1 MIEQLQ
7 SFLKALSV
15 SDLWLFP
22 ILIVVVG
29 VLAGWIFKKF
39 IHSRLKK
46 ITEKTDWRGDDV
58 VFEAIESHIVIW
70 FFLISLKIAAESFSS
85 FQPLYFDYA
94 NKIILSILILSVTL
108 VASRIGV
115 GLLNFWAEKQGTDL
129 PSTTIFVNLARIVIV
144 SVGILVILQSLGI
157 SITPLLT
164 ALGVGGL
171 AVSLALKDT
180 LSDFF
185 AGLHIL
191 LSQKVKPGDFV
202 ELDSGYMGYIQNI
215 TWRHTTLMERTN
227 NIITV
232 PNAKISAAI
241 VKNYDKGDPSFSIRV
256 PLGVSY
262 DSDLDYVIKVTE
274 EVAQSVI
281 NEVDGAREDAPAVV
295 RCFQFGPSSVDLKV
309 YFRGK
314 KYGDQHP
321 IIDEFIRRIH
331 KRYNQENIEIP
342 FPIRTL
348 IHKNEQS

>member
-1 MIEQLQ
+1 MNQQIIDY
-7 SFLKALSV
+7 F
-15 SDLWLFP
+15 
-22 ILIVVVG
+22 ILYAVPLTTVG
-29 VLAGWIFKKF
+29 LGLIMGWVFKKF
-39 IHSRLKK
+39 IHHRIKRL
-46 ITEKTDWRGDDV
+46 TEKTQWKGDDV
-58 VFEAIESHIVIW
+58 IFEAIESHIVLW
-70 FFLISLKIAAESFSS
+70 VFLIALNIASTDIPF
-85 FQPLYFDYA
+85 LNTDYQ
-94 NKIILSILILSVTL
+94 NYLSKIIVSILILSITL
-108 VASRIGV
+108 AASKVGV
-115 GLLNFWAEKQGTDL
+115 GLLNYWAEKQGTNL

-144 SVGILVILQSLGI
+144 SVGVLVILQSLGI

-202 ELDSGYMGYIQNI
+202 ELDTGYMGYIQNI

-227 NIITV
+227 NVVTV

-256 PLGVSY
+256 PVGVSY
-262 DSDLDYVIKVTE
+262 DSDLDHVVKVTE
-274 EVAQSVI
+274 EVAIGVV
-281 NEVDGAREDAPAVV
+281 NDVEGAKKDSSPVV

-309 YFRGK
+309 YFSGE

-321 IIDEFIRRIH
+321 IIDEFVRRLH
-331 KRYNQENIEIP
+331 KRYQSENIEIP

-348 IHKNEQS
+348 IHKNELP

>member
-1 MIEQLQ
+1 MNQQIIDY
-7 SFLKALSV
+7 F
-15 SDLWLFP
+15 
-22 ILIVVVG
+22 ILYAVPLTTVG
-29 VLAGWIFKKF
+29 LGLIMGWVFKKF
-39 IHSRLKK
+39 IHHRIKRL
-46 ITEKTDWRGDDV
+46 TEKTQWKGDDV
-58 VFEAIESHIVIW
+58 IFEAIESHIVLW
-70 FFLISLKIAAESFSS
+70 FFLVALNIASTDIPF
-85 FQPLYFDYA
+85 LNTDYQ
-94 NKIILSILILSVTL
+94 NYLSKIIISILILSITL
-108 VASRIGV
+108 AASKVGV
-115 GLLNFWAEKQGTDL
+115 GLLNYWAEKQGTNL

-144 SVGILVILQSLGI
+144 SVGVLVILQSLGI

-202 ELDSGYMGYIQNI
+202 ELDTGYMGYIQNI

-227 NIITV
+227 NVVTV

-256 PLGVSY
+256 PVGVSY
-262 DSDLDYVIKVTE
+262 DSDLDHVVKVTE
-274 EVAQSVI
+274 E
-281 NEVDGAREDAPAVV
+281 GAIGVVNDVEGAKKDSSPVV

-309 YFRGK
+309 YFSGE

-321 IIDEFIRRIH
+321 IIDEFVRRLH
-331 KRYNQENIEIP
+331 KRYQSENIEIP

-348 IHKNEQS
+348 IHKNDLP

>member
-1 MIEQLQ
+1 MDKPIIEYIIQFSIPLGT
-7 SFLKALSV
+7 
-15 SDLWLFP
+15 
-22 ILIVVVG
+22 ILCGIV
-29 VLAGWIFKKF
+29 LGWVFKRF
-39 IHSRLKK
+39 IHHRLKK
-46 ITEKTDWRGDDV
+46 LTEKTDWRGDDV
-58 VFEAIESHIVIW
+58 VFDAIESHIVLW
-70 FFLISLKIAAESFSS
+70 FFLASLNIASNSIPFLNDVYISYLS
-85 FQPLYFDYA
+85 
-94 NKIILSILILSVTL
+94 KIIVSVLILSVTL
-108 VASRIGV
+108 AVSRIGV

-129 PSTTIFVNLARIVIV
+129 PSTTIFVNLARIIII
-144 SVGILVILQSLGI
+144 SVGVLIILQSLGI

-164 ALGVGGL
+164 AMGVGGL
-171 AVSLALKDT
+171 AISLALKDT

-202 ELDSGYMGYIQNI
+202 ELDSGHMGYVQNI

-227 NIITV
+227 NEVTV

-256 PLGVSY
+256 AVGVSY
-262 DSDLDYVIKVTE
+262 ESDLDHVIKITE
-274 EVAQSVI
+274 EVASNVI
-281 NEVDGAREDAPAVV
+281 AQIDGARKDAPAVV

-321 IIDEFIRRIH
+321 IIDEFIRQIH
-331 KRYNQENIEIP
+331 KRFKSENIEIP

-348 IHKNEQS
+348 IHKNDQQ

>member
-1 MIEQLQ
+1 MNQQVLDYI
-7 SFLKALSV
+7 V
-15 SDLWLFP
+15 SYAIPLTT
-22 ILIVVVG
+22 VG
-29 VLAGWIFKKF
+29 LGVIMGWIFKKF
-39 IHSRLKK
+39 IHHRIKK
-46 ITEKTDWRGDDV
+46 LTERTEWKGDDV
-58 VFEAIESHIVIW
+58 IFEAIESHIVLW
-70 FFLISLKIAAESFSS
+70 FFLVALNIASTDIPFLNTVYHNYIS
-85 FQPLYFDYA
+85 
-94 NKIILSILILSVTL
+94 KIIISILILSITL
-108 VASRIGV
+108 AASKIGV
-115 GLLNFWAEKQGTDL
+115 GLLNYWAEKQGTNL
-129 PSTTIFVNLARIVIV
+129 PSTTIFINLARIVIV
-144 SVGILVILQSLGI
+144 SIGVLVILQSLGI

-202 ELDSGYMGYIQNI
+202 ELDTGYMGYIQNI

-227 NIITV
+227 NIVTV

-256 PLGVSY
+256 PVGVSY
-262 DSDLDYVIKVTE
+262 DSDLDHVIKVTE
-274 EVAQSVI
+274 DVAQSVI
-281 NEVDGAREDAPAVV
+281 KDVDGAKKDSTPVV

-309 YFRGK
+309 YFSGE

-321 IIDEFIRRIH
+321 IIDEFIRQIH
-331 KRYNQENIEIP
+331 KRFKSENIEIP

-348 IHKNEQS
+348 IHKNDQQ

>member
-1 MIEQLQ
+1 MD
-7 SFLKALSV
+7 K
-15 SDLWLFP
+15 P
-22 ILIVVVG
+22 IIDYIIQFSIPLGTILCGIV
-29 VLAGWIFKKF
+29 LGWVFKRF
-39 IHSRLKK
+39 IHHRLKK
-46 ITEKTDWRGDDV
+46 LTEKTDWKGDDV
-58 VFEAIESHIVIW
+58 VFDAIESHIVLW
-70 FFLISLKIAAESFSS
+70 FFLASLNIASNSIPFLNDVYISYLS
-85 FQPLYFDYA
+85 
-94 NKIILSILILSVTL
+94 KIIVSVLILSVTL
-108 VASRIGV
+108 AVSRIGV

-129 PSTTIFVNLARIVIV
+129 PSTTIFVNLARIIII
-144 SVGILVILQSLGI
+144 SVGVLIILQSLGI

-164 ALGVGGL
+164 AMGVGGL
-171 AVSLALKDT
+171 AISLALKDT

-202 ELDSGYMGYIQNI
+202 ELDSGHMGYVQNI

-227 NIITV
+227 NEVTV

-256 PLGVSY
+256 AVGVSY
-262 DSDLDYVIKVTE
+262 ESDLDHVIKITE
-274 EVAQSVI
+274 EVASNVI
-281 NEVDGAREDAPAVV
+281 AQIDGARKDAPAVV

-321 IIDEFIRRIH
+321 IIDEFIRQIH
-331 KRYNQENIEIP
+331 KRFKSENIEIP

-348 IHKNEQS
+348 IHKNDQQ

>member
-1 MIEQLQ
+1 MNQQVLDYI
-7 SFLKALSV
+7 V
-15 SDLWLFP
+15 SYAIPLTT
-22 ILIVVVG
+22 VG
-29 VLAGWIFKKF
+29 LGVIMGWIFKKF
-39 IHSRLKK
+39 IHHRIKK
-46 ITEKTDWRGDDV
+46 LTERTEWKGDDV
-58 VFEAIESHIVIW
+58 IFEAIESHIVLW
-70 FFLISLKIAAESFSS
+70 FFLVALNIASTDIPFLNIVYHNYIS
-85 FQPLYFDYA
+85 
-94 NKIILSILILSVTL
+94 KIIISILILSITL
-108 VASRIGV
+108 AASKIGV
-115 GLLNFWAEKQGTDL
+115 GLLNYWAEKQGTNL
-129 PSTTIFVNLARIVIV
+129 PSTTIFINLARIVIV
-144 SVGILVILQSLGI
+144 SIGVLVILQSLGI

-202 ELDSGYMGYIQNI
+202 ELDTGYMGYIQNI

-227 NIITV
+227 NIVTV

-256 PLGVSY
+256 PVGVSY
-262 DSDLDYVIKVTE
+262 DSDLDHVIKVTE
-274 EVAQSVI
+274 DVAQSVI
-281 NEVDGAREDAPAVV
+281 KDVDGAKKDSTPVV

-309 YFRGK
+309 YFSGE

-321 IIDEFIRRIH
+321 IIDEFIRQIH
-331 KRYNQENIEIP
+331 KRFKSENIEIP

-348 IHKNEQS
+348 IHKNDQQ